1 MISEAGAIA
10 FRASTPSDE
19 DNVAASDHE
28 SDTEWM
34 RRAADVC
41 EQAARGNLEARLLG
55 CREGGDIARM
65 VNGINHLLDVTD
77 AFVREAKASL
87 DYASQG
93 KFFRRVVLR
102 GLPGTFRQGA
112 QLINAA
118 SHKMDLQARQ
128 IADAERRRVE
138 LAGAFESEIKD
149 VVTSVAASATELR
162 TTARGMVE
170 TAAATSEQVSA
181 VASAAENTSENVDA
195 VAAATDQLST
205 SAREIARRLK
215 DSTKASHAAVTEVEN
230 TNAAVQSLQR
240 ASGQIG
246 RVVKLISDIAV
257 QTNLLALNATIEAA
271 RAGHV
276 GKGFA
281 VVASEVKSL
290 AQQTSRSTDDITKYI
305 DAMVSATGSGV
316 AAISSVERTILQFDE
331 IGAGISESVGAQDA
345 ALVGI
350 CASVQKASAG
360 TRDVTENIALVSR
373 AASDTSL
380 AADAL
385 LATATELSRHAE
397 SLLEATSRFVGAV
410 RNR

>member
-1 MISEAGAIA
+1 MMGESSSVP
-10 FRASTPSDE
+10 FRAPTPSDE
-19 DNVAASDHE
+19 EPVAASDHE
-28 SDTEWM
+28 AREWM
-34 RRAADVC
+34 KKAADVC

-55 CREGGDIARM
+55 CSAGGDVGRM
-65 VNGINHLLDVTD
+65 VHGINHLLDVTD

-93 KFFRRVVLR
+93 KFFRRVLLR

-118 SHKMDLQARQ
+118 SRKMDLQAKQ
-128 IADAERRRVE
+128 IADAERRRRD
-138 LAGAFESEIKD
+138 LAIAFESEIKD

-162 TTARGMVE
+162 ATARGMVE
-170 TAAATSEQVSA
+170 TAAATTEQVSA
-181 VASAAENTSENVDA
+181 VASAAEHTSENVDA
-195 VAAATDQLST
+195 VASATEQLSG
-205 SAREIARRLK
+205 SAREIARRLT

-230 TNAAVQSLQR
+230 TNAAVQCLER

-246 RVVKLISDIAV
+246 RVVKLISDIAA

-281 VVASEVKSL
+281 VVASEVKGL

-316 AAISSVERTILQFDE
+316 AAISGVERTIRQFDE

-345 ALVGI
+345 TLAGI
-350 CASVQKASAG
+350 CASVQKASMG
-360 TRDVTENIALVSR
+360 TRDVSQNIALVSR
-373 AASDTSL
+373 AAADTSV

-385 LATATELSRHAE
+385 LATATELSLQAE
-397 SLLEATSRFVGAV
+397 SLLEATGRFVGAV
-410 RNR
+410 RSG